1 VGAKYREGIHPW
13 AEVIMADPFGSF
25 AALKNQ
31 GLLTEE
37 NNTHFRVERNFLIS
51 LIAKR
56 LTNIKF
62 DESWYLTKY
71 PDVKEAVKR
80 GLFQS
85 GREHYVLSGYYEH
98 RMPIAIMVNE
108 KWYLEAYP
116 DVAEAMKA
124 GVYKTGQAHF
134 DLAGFREGRMP
145 YANFGL

>member
-1 VGAKYREGIHPW
+1 
-13 AEVIMADPFGSF
+13 MSDPFGSL
-25 AALKNQ
+25 ASLKNQ
-31 GLLTEE
+31 GLLAEE
-37 NNTHFRVERNFLIS
+37 SPTHFRVERNFLIA

-56 LTNIKF
+56 LANIKF
-62 DESWYLTKY
+62 DEAWYLSKY

-80 GLFQS
+80 GLFRS

-98 RMPIAIMVNE
+98 RMPAAITINE

-145 YANFGL
+145 YANFEL

>member
-1 VGAKYREGIHPW
+1 M
-13 AEVIMADPFGSF
+13 AEPFGSF

-31 GLLTEE
+31 GLLAPE

-56 LTNIKF
+56 LANIKF
-62 DESWYLTKY
+62 DEAWYLNKY
-71 PDVKEAVKR
+71 PDVKEAVRR
-80 GLFQS
+80 GVFPS

-98 RMPIAIMVNE
+98 RMPAAIVVNE

-124 GVYKTGQAHF
+124 GVYKSGQAHF

-145 YANFGL
+145 YANFQL